1 MSVANLGYRRIYL
14 KQMNKI
20 NKISHLSS
28 KSDKLHPPRDWGS
41 LSREFC
47 LSEIL
52 ATLAGCC
59 QRQSPPHGGY
69 TLPSIQEPPYQRQPH
84 HTAK

>member
-20 NKISHLSS
+20 NKLSHLSYRGVTNS
-28 KSDKLHPPRDWGS
+28 ILHATGVPGAGSFACQRNWQLWLDAAKGITPTRWLHPA
-41 LSREFC
+41 
-47 LSEIL
+47 I
-52 ATLAGCC
+52 T
-59 QRQSPPHGGY
+59 
-69 TLPSIQEPPYQRQPH
+69 QEPPYQRQPH